1 MPTYEYE
8 CDECGNRF
16 ERFQQMS
23 DDPVSECP
31 ECGGHVR
38 RLIGT
43 GGGLIL
49 KGSGFHANDY
59 GKKTCPATGNDGK
72 PPCCSGECPV
82 ES

>member
-1 MPTYEYE
+1 MPDISVLTT
-8 CDECGNRF
+8 DGRF
-16 ERFQQMS
+16 VPGRMAQQW
-23 DDPVSECP
+23 VTCP

-49 KGSGFHANDY
+49 KGAGFHANDY
-59 GKKTCPATGNDGK
+59 AKKEGKCPAGG
-72 PPCCSGECPV
+72 CCSGECPV